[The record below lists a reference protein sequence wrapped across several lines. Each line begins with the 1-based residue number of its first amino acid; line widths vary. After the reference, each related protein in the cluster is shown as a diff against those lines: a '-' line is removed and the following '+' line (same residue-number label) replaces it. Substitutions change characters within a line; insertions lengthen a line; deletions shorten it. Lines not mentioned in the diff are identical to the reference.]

1 MKRVTKIT
9 TMAVVALLVV
19 TGWAIAQS
27 ANPEQKP
34 APAEQPMAPPCHEMG
49 MPGMKMMNMPELTD
63 VQREQIQSL
72 RIKHLK
78 EVMPLETEIKIKRI
92 ELATLWQATKFDAK
106 QIIAK
111 VKEIGELR
119 NKLELAR
126 VNHQIEIYNLLTPEQ
141 RKSFRP
147 GMGMGMGRGMMRGRC
162 GMGRRARQHHFG
174 EGPDGPGAMPCCPQR

>member
-9 TMAVVALLVV
+9 TIAVLALLVV

-27 ANPEQKP
+27 PKPEQTP
-34 APAEQPMAPPCHEMG
+34 APVEQPMAPPCHEMG
-49 MPGMKMMNMPELTD
+49 MPGMGKMNMPELTD
-63 VQREQIQSL
+63 AQREQIQNL

-78 EVMPLETEIKIKRI
+78 EVMPMETELKIKDL
-92 ELATLWQATKFDAK
+92 ELAMLWQAEKFDAK

-111 VKEIGELR
+111 VKEINELR

-141 RKSFRP
+141 RKAFRP
-147 GMGMGMGRGMMRGRC
+147 GMGMGRGMMRGRG
-162 GMGRRARQHHFG
+162 GMGRRARQCHFG
-174 EGPDGPGAMPCCPQR
+174 EGLDGPGAMPCCPQR